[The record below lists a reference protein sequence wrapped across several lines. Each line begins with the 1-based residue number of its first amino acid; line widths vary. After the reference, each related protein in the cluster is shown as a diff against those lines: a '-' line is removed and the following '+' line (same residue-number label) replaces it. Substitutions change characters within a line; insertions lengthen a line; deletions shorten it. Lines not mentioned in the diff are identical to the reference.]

1 MSGWIAGATLVA
13 GIGGAALNAAGTSAA
28 QSSQNKALAQNA
40 ASTNAANFFQG
51 LAARGTNVQQI
62 IKNDPRGSNFWPQQY
77 AAAQAKGDKRDFDTW
92 FVSAINASKSDP
104 IWDLIANP
112 AGTSG
117 AANTTLPAWAVD
129 ANGKQIQPE
138 LYNQLVAQANGA
150 ANPAKAPVKNIATV
164 ENVAALFAANPT
176 LRQGIVDNMAG
187 SDDTRSPEQWLV
199 DHITQTE
206 SQSGGGAYTTNL
218 RNFLSAQAAGRDTHV
233 VGDDGITPNANATA
247 ATSTGTAA
255 GAPGVGNN
263 TTLDPRISALIGQ
276 STGAA
281 AKIFDDTYLKQTQ
294 DALDPIAK
302 ARAAEAAAQ
311 LAKINEQRG
320 LSGDL
325 KNTELAGISD
335 VLAARTAGAGGIYN
349 ASLASAG
356 GVRDAGTAAAND
368 IYDTNVAKLAQ
379 VLGVRLDAAKQIYDA
394 SMTSAGGVR
403 DARNTGAAAIYDATK
418 TGAKDIYGAELG
430 RADTYA
436 QSAQDAL
443 GRILAQNTADRARQ
457 GFTGGSSGSDI
468 VKARLMAD
476 YTQRGAGARADAGVN
491 YQGRLSDAGIGY
503 QTRLSDSGVGYAT
516 DTGKAGIGL
525 ATTSGQSR
533 EQDAIAQL
541 NAAVERAKGLGLI
554 NTNFATQT
562 GQAGVTQAGT
572 LASAGEQ
579 NAIANLQAQADDA
592 RRRLTYLT
600 SDADIAKA
608 NADLQNAQDQLT
620 AITQNQNRQTG
631 AVTLPYQLAGLD
643 LATKNNLNSQQYSDW
658 DELMK
663 RLSSFNVGTAPTTV
677 PTATANPGA
686 VLNGAN
692 IGGAAIS
699 AGATAAG
706 NYLSN
711 QQLIQLINA
720 SKAPPATTT
729 PSTPKNSPF
738 GDSVFTNPNG

>member
-117 AANTTLPAWAVD
+117 AANTTLPSWAVD
-129 ANGKQIQPE
+129 SKGQQIQPA
-138 LYNQLVAQANGA
+138 LYNQLIQTANAKGDAAAASQKQA
-150 ANPAKAPVKNIATV
+150 
-164 ENVAALFAANPT
+164 
-176 LRQGIVDNMAG
+176 IVN
-187 SDDTRSPEQWLV
+187 QWLTAHPDIKANWDADPEGFGNV
-199 DHITQTE
+199 YGSLENYALAD
-206 SQSGGGAYTTNL
+206 
-218 RNFLSAQAAGRDTHV
+218 F
-233 VGDDGITPNANATA
+233 DGNATPEEKQTITTAA
-247 ATSTGTAA
+247 ATSSGTAA

-311 LAKINEQRG
+311 LAKVNEQRG

-379 VLGVRLDAAKQIYDA
+379 VLDVRLDAAKQIYDA

-403 DARNTGAAAIYDATK
+403 DARNTGAAGIYDATK

-554 NTNFATQT
+554 NTNYATQT

-579 NAIANLQAQADDA
+579 NAIAQLQAKADDA

-643 LATKNNLNSQQYSDW
+643 LATKSNLNSQQYSDW

>member
-1 MSGWIAGATLVA
+1 MTGWIAGATIVA
-13 GIGGAALNAAGTSAA
+13 GIGGAAINAAGTSAA
-28 QSSQNKALAQNA
+28 QSAQNKAMAQNA
-40 ASTNAANFFQG
+40 AVVNAENFFQG

-129 ANGKQIQPE
+129 AKGQQIQPA
-138 LYNQLVAQANGA
+138 LYNQLIQTANAKGDAAAAAQKQAIVNQWLTAHPDIKANWDADPEGFGNVYGSLENYA
-150 ANPAKAPVKNIATV
+150 LADFDGNAT
-164 ENVAALFAANPT
+164 
-176 LRQGIVDNMAG
+176 
-187 SDDTRSPEQWLV
+187 PEQKAT
-199 DHITQTE
+199 ITA
-206 SQSGGGAYTTNL
+206 SAAQS
-218 RNFLSAQAAGRDTHV
+218 S
-233 VGDDGITPNANATA
+233 
-247 ATSTGTAA
+247 GTAA

-302 ARAAEAAAQ
+302 ARADEAAAQ
-311 LAKINEQRG
+311 LAKVNEQRG

-394 SMTSAGGVR
+394 SMTSAGGIR
-403 DARNTGAAAIYDATK
+403 DARNTGAAGIYDATK